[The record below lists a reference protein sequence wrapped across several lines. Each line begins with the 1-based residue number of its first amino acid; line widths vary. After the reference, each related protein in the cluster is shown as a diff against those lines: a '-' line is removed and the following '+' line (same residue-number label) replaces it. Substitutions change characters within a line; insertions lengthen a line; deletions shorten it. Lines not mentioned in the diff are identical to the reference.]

1 MAKTDTITIRVGPR
15 PGDLGTVLAM
25 HGKLYAREF
34 GYDER
39 FEAHVA
45 DGLTAY
51 ADALGTARD
60 AGAPGP
66 GPLWLAEDGDR
77 TLGTIAMVAVDEHTT
92 QIRWFLVDPATRGR
106 GIGSRLLHTALD
118 HAETDGFRHVLLWTV
133 DGLAAAQHL
142 YTGAGF
148 RLTERLPGR
157 RFGQQLVELRYDLDL
172 AARVRG
178 QGVASARRPAALA

>member
-1 MAKTDTITIRVGPR
+1 MAKTGTITIRVGPR

-25 HGKLYAREF
+25 HGELYAREY

-45 DGLTAY
+45 GGLTAY
-51 ADALGTARD
+51 ADALGAARD
-60 AGAPGP
+60 AGTAGP
-66 GPLWLAEDGDR
+66 GPLWLAEDGDT
-77 TLGTIAMVAVDEHTT
+77 TLGTIAMIAMDEHTT
-92 QIRWFLVDPATRGR
+92 QVRWFLVDPAARGT
-106 GIGSRLLHTALD
+106 GIGRRLLDTALD
-118 HAETDGFRHVLLWTV
+118 HAEDSGFRHVLLWTV
-133 DGLAAAQHL
+133 DALTAAQRL

-172 AARVRG
+172 ADRVR
-178 QGVASARRPAALA
+178 S